1 LVEEHAAGKVDQ
13 YQSKGRPQWQVCH
26 LPITGRLEKIVIG
39 WVRGKFCFLDDGT
52 GGMISTT
59 LENIRELSAKWSFDD
74 E

>member
-52 GGMISTT
+52 GGYDFHNLGEHQGIVG
-59 LENIRELSAKWSFDD
+59 
-74 E
+74 